1 VGNYKANKVPG
12 VVYLY
17 VSYKENRYKLMNK
30 ERAITYSLL
39 AHIRNSGTL
48 AKGPIDIFI
57 PLIKRALSKM
67 NSAGIFEGKSLLEIK
82 KTTDELYKIDF
93 PIPVLKKILEEICKE
108 INTES
113 TTHFVLYQDGAFSI
127 KQYSFTDYEDII
139 ATQTD
144 EVNELEELFKQF
156 CETSDLIIS
165 NSDSIFKFIEKN
177 KFTLSKYI
185 SNSKVT
191 NGEDYTSEA
200 QFIDFFKR
208 IPQIYE
214 RIKSIYLGSI
224 IAGYIEYSP
233 DEAKRE
239 IELLFD
245 TNFLVGLLDLNT
257 PESTHT
263 CKTLIEISKRQ
274 GFKLRVLKDTIE
286 EAENLLQT
294 KARFFEQS
302 FLQKKVNPED
312 VYNACDRRGLSK
324 SDLERIADNLERTI
338 GEFGISLIHQTDK
351 LNKEAKFTEVYKVFE
366 RVRNSKKSA
375 LHDATALLHI
385 NKQRKKRIREFD
397 KVNAWF
403 VNNSIS
409 VEGDS
414 IVLKDGFQ
422 PETIKADDLLNILWL
437 SNPQINESIDGGD
450 LAEIGL
456 TSTISLTLNKN
467 LPKSQILRELDDNI
481 HKYAKEEV
489 SDTDI
494 IRVATRI
501 TNKQLKDIEE
511 LNNLAEKDKAQFV
524 KRLEEEANKQKHL
537 EETRI
542 KKLERVFKD
551 ISLRT
556 DELEKT
562 KKEFEDKSK
571 DIDTVINDKN
581 KSDSK
586 VTDLES
592 KLLIEK
598 NKNREIKRDKWI
610 QKQLIKWKEKS
621 WIEFSVFIL
630 LFVLGIIYILYH
642 SNWNYINAVEYF
654 KNLNSNIIVSG
665 LVSLTLFVFSGITLK
680 TLLGKYRNHSN
691 IQNYLKGL
699 KIPEEYKELK

>member
-1 VGNYKANKVPG
+1 
-12 VVYLY
+12 
-17 VSYKENRYKLMNK
+17 MNK

-39 AHIRNSGTL
+39 AHIRNSGKL

-67 NSAGIFEGKSLLEIK
+67 NSEGIFEGKSLLEIK
-82 KTTDELYKIDF
+82 STTDDLYKIDF
-93 PIPVLKKILEEICKE
+93 PIPVLKKILKEICKE
-108 INTES
+108 INS
-113 TTHFVLYQDGAFSI
+113 DSATHLVLYQDGAFSI
-127 KQYSFTDYEDII
+127 KQYSFTDYEDVIQ
-139 ATQTD
+139 TQTND
-144 EVNELEELFKQF
+144 INELEELFKQF
-156 CETSDLIIS
+156 CKTSDLKID
-165 NSDSIFKFIEKN
+165 NSDSIFRFIEKN

-185 SNSKVT
+185 SNTNES

-224 IAGYIEYSP
+224 IAGYIEYTP
-233 DEAKRE
+233 DDAKRE

-245 TNFLVGLLDLNT
+245 TNFLVGLHDLNT

-263 CKTLIEISKRQ
+263 CKTLIEISKQQ

-286 EAENLLQT
+286 ETENLLQT
-294 KARFFEQS
+294 KAKFFEQS

-312 VYNACDRRGLSK
+312 VYNACDRRGLNK
-324 SDLERIADNLERTI
+324 ADLERIADNLESTI
-338 GEFGISLIHQTDK
+338 GECGISLIYHTDK
-351 LNKEAKFTEVYKVFE
+351 LKKEAKFTDGYKVFE
-366 RVRNSKKSA
+366 RIRNSKKSA
-375 LHDATALLHI
+375 LHDATALLYI
-385 NKQRKKRIREFD
+385 KKQRKKKIKVFD

-414 IVLKDGFQ
+414 IVLIDGFQ
-422 PETIKADDLLNILWL
+422 PETIKADDLLNIMWL
-437 SNPQINESIDGGD
+437 SNPQINKSIDGDD

-481 HKYAKEEV
+481 HKYAKENI

-511 LNNLAEKDKAQFV
+511 LNSLAEKDKAEFV
-524 KRLEEEANKQKHL
+524 KRLEEEANKQKKI

-551 ISLRT
+551 ISIRT

-562 KKEFEDKSK
+562 KKKFEVKSK
-571 DIDTVINDKN
+571 EIDSIVQEKTNSEN
-581 KSDSK
+581 K
-586 VTDLES
+586 VNELETEFL
-592 KLLIEK
+592 KEK
-598 NKNREIKRDKWI
+598 NKNREINRDKWI
-610 QKQLIKWKEKS
+610 GKELTKWRRKS
-621 WIEFSVFIL
+621 WIEFFISILVFG
-630 LFVLGIIYILYH
+630 LGIVYILYH
-642 SNWNYINAVEYF
+642 SNWNITQSVEYF
-654 KNLNSNIIVSG
+654 KILNSNILIS
-665 LVSLTLFVFSGITLK
+665 SLISIAMFIFSGMTLK
-680 TLLGKYRNHSN
+680 TLFGKYRNHSN
-691 IQNYLKGL
+691 IQNYIKGL
-699 KIPEEYKELK
+699 KIPEDCKELK